1 MHRQL
6 DESEIVK
13 FLMQLKI
20 LLIKNATIFFRKKKI
35 LFFMFA
41 TPFLVAFMLSYIDG
55 LAQDLNDKGVVSQ
68 RIRPQDMPLPR
79 CVPKLVKSNEPV
91 PPCATV
97 GYTILGDHSLD
108 QQPKVKRIHHLMD
121 IFSKAHSLE
130 RGKDV

>member
-55 LAQDLNDKGVVSQ
+55 LAQDLNDKGVV
-68 RIRPQDMPLPR
+68 
-79 CVPKLVKSNEPV
+79 
-91 PPCATV
+91 
-97 GYTILGDHSLD
+97 
-108 QQPKVKRIHHLMD
+108 
-121 IFSKAHSLE
+121 
-130 RGKDV
+130 